1 MKIRLTVITENDK
14 PVSILGENPEE
25 KIKQAWDLVLTI
37 IATLNPGDKA
47 FVEKVEVI
55 EENDDYNNSSCII

>member
-1 MKIRLTVITENDK
+1 MKIRLTIITENDK
-14 PVSILGENPEE
+14 SISVLGENPEV
-25 KIKQAWDLVLTI
+25 KIKQAWDLVLTL

-55 EENDDYNNSSCII
+55 EENDDHNNSSCVI